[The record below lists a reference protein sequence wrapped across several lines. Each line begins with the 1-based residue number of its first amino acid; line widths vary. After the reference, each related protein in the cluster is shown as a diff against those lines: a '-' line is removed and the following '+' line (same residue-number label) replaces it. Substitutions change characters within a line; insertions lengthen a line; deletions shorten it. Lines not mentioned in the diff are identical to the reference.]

1 MRIAG
6 TIFGTTTGFA
16 ATLFLL
22 AFLVAQGTADAFDVN
37 TTGREWEGLLIF
49 GTSAAF
55 LLIASGAFSMEQP
68 LLALACSVAAVVT
81 FVLLG
86 MEYTRV
92 FYVFAAA
99 SLVVAFTMVYET
111 IDIVD
116 DLLTHAR
123 AANRSRE

>member
-6 TIFGTTTGFA
+6 TIFGTATGFA

-22 AFLVAQGTADAFDVN
+22 AFLVAHGTANGLDVA
-37 TTGREWEGLLIF
+37 TTGREWEALLIF
-49 GTSAAF
+49 GSSAAF
-55 LLIASGAFSMEQP
+55 LLIASGAFAMEQP

-81 FVLLG
+81 FVLLA
-86 MEYTRV
+86 MDYTRV

-99 SLVVAFTMVYET
+99 SLVVAFTMVYEA

-116 DLLTHAR
+116 NFLTRAR
-123 AANRSRE
+123 AANRSQE